1 MKIKTVLLIFLLLCL
16 FRANL
21 VSLITSRIEGTVLD
35 GENEVPIPKAK
46 IALFKCIL
54 TDIGI
59 SCEMINHTE
68 TNNNGNFKFDDILQ
82 GEYFL
87 SVFKEGYGAFGPLF
101 NYYKIFV
108 SLSYSGSMGSDV
120 CTKNPDEI
128 KRFNIKEGQIKHFI
142 IKMEKEAILKVNI
155 KQLLPKGIEI
165 SPIALNRIIVEHND
179 FLDKETV
186 FISNFPSYY
195 QSLYF
200 RKGMA
205 SVEIWPLGYPL
216 KRFDNILLQ
225 SGETTTIDYILD
237 FTQGQVLH
245 GFIKDKSSKEPL
257 ELVEVFLSN
266 PVIDRIAA
274 KTLTDKEGEF
284 LIGGIEPG
292 KYNLWIS
299 YSRTKEI
306 DHEEIIEIKQN
317 EKKEIIRE
325 F

>member
-1 MKIKTVLLIFLLLCL
+1 MKNKAVLLIFLLLYL
-16 FRANL
+16 FQVNL
-21 VSLITSRIEGTVLD
+21 ISLITSRIEGTVLD
-35 GENEVPIPKAK
+35 AENELPILNAK
-46 IALFKCIL
+46 IALFKCTF

-59 SCEMINHTE
+59 SCDMIRHIE
-68 TNNNGNFKFDDILQ
+68 TDSNGKFKFDDILQ
-82 GEYFL
+82 GKYFL
-87 SVFKEGYGAFGPLF
+87 SVFKEGFAAFGPLF

-108 SLSYSGSMGSDV
+108 SLSYSGPMGSAV

-128 KRFNIKEGQIKHFI
+128 KRFNIKKGQINHFM

-155 KQLLPKGIEI
+155 IQKLPNGIEI
-165 SPIALNRIIVEHND
+165 SPKALNRIIVKHHD
-179 FLDKETV
+179 FLDKDLDY
-186 FISNFPSYY
+186 IGIYPAGY

-200 RKGMA
+200 RKGLV

-216 KRFDNILLQ
+216 KSFENILLQ

-237 FTQGQVLH
+237 YTKGQVLH
-245 GFIKDKSSKEPL
+245 GFIKDKLSKDPL
-257 ELVEVFLSN
+257 NLVKIVLSD
-266 PVIDRIAA
+266 PVTHIIAA
-274 KTLTDKEGEF
+274 NTVTDKDGEF

-325 F
+325 W

>member
-16 FRANL
+16 FRVNL

-59 SCEMINHTE
+59 SCQMINHTE
-68 TNNNGNFKFDDILQ
+68 TNNNGKFKFDDILQ

-108 SLSYSGSMGSDV
+108 SLSYSGPMGSAV

-128 KRFNIKEGQIKHFI
+128 KRFNIKEGQIKHFM
-142 IKMEKEAILKVNI
+142 IKIEKEAILKVNI
-155 KQLLPKGIEI
+155 KQTLPNGIEI
-165 SPIALNRIIVEHND
+165 SPKSLNRIIVKHHD
-179 FLDKETV
+179 FLDKDLEY
-186 FISNFPSYY
+186 IGIYPAGY

-200 RKGMA
+200 RKGLV

-216 KRFDNILLQ
+216 KSFENILLQ
-225 SGETTTIDYILD
+225 SGETTTIDYIINY
-237 FTQGQVLH
+237 TQDQVLH

-266 PVIDRIAA
+266 PITNRIAS
-274 KTLTDKEGEF
+274 KTLTDKDGEF

-292 KYNLWIS
+292 KYILWIY
-299 YSRTKEI
+299 YSRTKKI